1 MDMQKQSLFKRV
13 VARELSPAAPP
24 TYSGND
30 TNKSKKQFSARNAM
44 KGSTPTSSPQKLP
57 ILTNGKNVG
66 SNAAMSPSNNGP
78 EV

>member
-1 MDMQKQSLFKRV
+1 MQKQSLFKRV

-30 TNKSKKQFSARNAM
+30 TNKSKKQFSARNAI

-57 ILTNGKNVG
+57 IQMNGKIEG
-66 SNAAMSPSNNGP
+66 SNVAMSPSNNGP